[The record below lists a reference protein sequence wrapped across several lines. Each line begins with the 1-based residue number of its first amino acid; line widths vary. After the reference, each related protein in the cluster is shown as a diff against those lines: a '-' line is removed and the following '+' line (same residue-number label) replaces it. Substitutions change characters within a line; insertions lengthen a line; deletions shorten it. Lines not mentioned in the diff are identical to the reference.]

1 MDAGTP
7 KPGLRDRKR
16 AETRARIEV
25 AAVELVLS
33 DGLEEATV
41 DAISERANISP
52 RTFFNYFESKDAA
65 VLGVRPKQADEDVM
79 TAHLPIVDE
88 LDPVVAVIHLVM
100 TTMGI
105 TESVEAGL
113 HRRRLEIIRR
123 YPDII
128 GGQFAQLN
136 ARRDRLVE
144 HISQILARRA
154 PRGADTEP
162 APDARAHGDIV
173 LALCAGAVRAAV
185 LDWAENAE
193 TDEAERG
200 PGTGDADVIERRA
213 LAFVRTTLR
222 RLA

>member
-1 MDAGTP
+1 MDAGAP

-16 AETRARIEV
+16 AETRARIEA

-33 DGLEEATV
+33 DGLEAATV
-41 DAISERANISP
+41 DAISERADISP

-79 TAHLPIVDE
+79 TAQLSNVDE
-88 LDPVVAVIHLVM
+88 LDPVVAVIHVVM
-100 TTMGI
+100 ATMGI

-123 YPDII
+123 YPDIVA
-128 GGQFAQLN
+128 GQFAQLN
-136 ARRDRLVE
+136 ARRDRLAGHV
-144 HISQILARRA
+144 SQILARRA
-154 PRGADTEP
+154 SRGGETG
-162 APDARAHGDIV
+162 PDSQAHGAIV
-173 LALCAGAVRAAV
+173 LALCASAVRSAV

-193 TDEAERG
+193 TGEDAPG
-200 PGTGDADVIERRA
+200 PGIRDAEVIEQRA
-213 LAFVRTTLR
+213 LALVRTTLR